1 MYSLIKLLRNIGL
14 SEKEA
19 VTYCITLKVG
29 SNPASVIAKNANL
42 NRGTTYFILE
52 TLIKKGLISQFEKNQ
67 TKYFSAI
74 EPNQLI
80 AYINEK
86 NRDLMHYKDEIIDF
100 LPEFEAL
107 KHRAQISPRLK
118 SYTGKV
124 GITKIFNEVLEEDKI
139 DIWALP
145 ASKQHSFFTKFAPTL
160 LNQDKEINIIIH
172 SHYKKDVLNQKFHLT
187 LTEDLWELPACI
199 PVEFIGKQK
208 VLLSSS
214 QEAYGI
220 EILNPAIV
228 ETFQDQFAAVWHEK
242 KSPSL
247 H

>member
-19 VTYCITLKVG
+19 VTYCVTLKVG
-29 SNPASVIAKNANL
+29 SNPASIIARHSEL
-42 NRGTTYFILE
+42 NRGTTYSILA
-52 TLIKKGLISQFEKNQ
+52 TLIEKGLVSQFEKDKI
-67 TKYFSAI
+67 KYFSAI

-80 AYINEK
+80 TYINQK
-86 NRDLMHYKDEIIDF
+86 NRDLIHYKNKINDF

-107 KHRAQISPRLK
+107 RHQAGIIPKLK

-124 GITKIFNEVLEEDKI
+124 GITKIFNEALKEDQVY
-139 DIWALP
+139 IWAVQT
-145 ASKQHSFFTKFAPTL
+145 AKTNRFFTIFAPKL
-160 LNQDKEINIIIH
+160 LVQNKEINVIIH
-172 SHYKKDVLNQKFHLT
+172 SHNSNNYTENQKFNIKSIN
-187 LTEDLWELPACI
+187 DLNKLPPCT

-220 EILNPAIV
+220 EIINPAIV
-228 ETFQDQFAAVWHEK
+228 KTFQDQFISVWGENK
-242 KSPSL
+242 I
-247 H
+247 

>member
-19 VTYCITLKVG
+19 VTYCVTLKVG
-29 SNPASVIAKNANL
+29 SNPASVIAKHAEL
-42 NRGTTYFILE
+42 NRGTTYTILA
-52 TLIKKGLISQFEKNQ
+52 TLIEKGLISQFEKDKI
-67 TKYFSAI
+67 KYFAAI

-80 AYINEK
+80 TYINEK
-86 NRDLMHYKDEIIDF
+86 NRDLIHYKNEITDF

-107 KHRAQISPRLK
+107 RHQARILPRLK

-124 GITKIFNEVLEEDKI
+124 GITKIFNEALKEDKI
-139 DIWALP
+139 YIWAVP
-145 ASKQHSFFTKFAPTL
+145 TVKSNSFFTQFAPTL
-160 LNQDKEINIIIH
+160 LAQGKEISVILH
-172 SHYKKDVLNQKFHLT
+172 SHSNQKIHIKSLQ
-187 LTEDLWELPACI
+187 DLRKLPPCI

-208 VLLSSS
+208 ILLSSS

-228 ETFQDQFAAVWHEK
+228 KTFQDQFTAVWNK
-242 KSPSL
+242 
-247 H
+247 